1 MIGNPNTSPAFAL
14 RRAWI
19 LWVLL
24 AVLLVLP
31 LLGEPYYVKLAT
43 RMVIFGL
50 AALSLDLL
58 VGYTG
63 LISFGHAAFM
73 GVGAYTVGILASHGL
88 ASAWIVWPLAMLAG
102 AVLALC
108 IGAVSLRC
116 NGLYFIFITL
126 AFSQMVYYGAQS
138 LRQYGGD
145 DGFSLDISSTIL
157 PGVDASDHTVLF
169 YASVVL
175 LLAVLYACR
184 RLVMSPFG
192 RVAVA
197 VRDNELRLQAVGVR
211 PYPYKLAM
219 FVVSGAIGALAGA
232 LMANLTGFI
241 SPGYVSWLVSGEL
254 LVMVILGSVGTLV
267 GPILG
272 AALFVAFE
280 YVLSDWTEHWMLVF
294 GPLLVLR
301 VLLLKDGIYG
311 LLLRGPA
318 ASAPATGSGRAEPAG
333 TGGQA

>member
-1 MIGNPNTSPAFAL
+1 MTRQLVRPLQRT
-14 RRAWI
+14 WI
-19 LWVLL
+19 LWALL
-24 AVLLVLP
+24 ALLLLLP
-31 LLGEPYYVKLAT
+31 FLGEPYYVKLAT
-43 RMVIFGL
+43 RMVVFGL

-58 VGYTG
+58 VGYMG

-73 GVGAYTVGILASHGL
+73 GVGAYTVGILASNGVDV
-88 ASAWIVWPLAMLAG
+88 AWVAWPLAMLAG

-126 AFSQMVYYGAQS
+126 AFSQMVFYGAQS

-145 DGFSLDISSTIL
+145 DGFSLDAPSVFF
-157 PGVDASDHTVLF
+157 PGMDASDHTVLF
-169 YASVVL
+169 YVATFL
-175 LLAVLYACR
+175 LLAVLYVCK
-184 RLVMSPFG
+184 RLVASPFG
-192 RVAVA
+192 RVAVG
-197 VRDNELRLQAVGVR
+197 VRDNEPRLEAVGVQ

-219 FVVSGAIGALAGA
+219 FVVSGAIAALAGA
-232 LMANLTGFI
+232 LMANLTGFV

-254 LVMVILGSVGTLV
+254 LIMVILGSFGTLV

-272 AALFVAFE
+272 AALFVLFE

-311 LLLRGPA
+311 LFLKPGQASAASPA
-318 ASAPATGSGRAEPAG
+318 ASAHVAPATNGEPS
-333 TGGQA
+333 

>member
-1 MIGNPNTSPAFAL
+1 MTRQLVRPLQRT
-14 RRAWI
+14 WI
-19 LWVLL
+19 LWALL
-24 AVLLVLP
+24 ALLLLLP
-31 LLGEPYYVKLAT
+31 FLGEPYYVKLAT
-43 RMVIFGL
+43 RMVVFGL

-58 VGYTG
+58 VGYMG

-73 GVGAYTVGILASHGL
+73 GAGAYTVGILASNGVDV
-88 ASAWIVWPLAMLAG
+88 AWVAWPLAMLAG

-126 AFSQMVYYGAQS
+126 AFSQMVFYGAQS

-145 DGFSLDISSTIL
+145 DGFSLDAPSVFF
-157 PGVDASDHTVLF
+157 PGMDASDHTVLF
-169 YASVVL
+169 YVATFL
-175 LLAVLYACR
+175 LLAVLYVCK
-184 RLVMSPFG
+184 RLVASPFG
-192 RVAVA
+192 RVAVG
-197 VRDNELRLQAVGVR
+197 VRDNEPRLEAVGVQ

-219 FVVSGAIGALAGA
+219 FVVSGAIAALAGA
-232 LMANLTGFI
+232 LMANLTGFV

-254 LVMVILGSVGTLV
+254 LIMVILGSFGTLV

-272 AALFVAFE
+272 AALFVLFE

-311 LLLRGPA
+311 LFLKPGQASAASPA
-318 ASAPATGSGRAEPAG
+318 ASAHVAPAANGEQP
-333 TGGQA
+333 

>member
-1 MIGNPNTSPAFAL
+1 MTRQLVRPLQRT
-14 RRAWI
+14 WI
-19 LWVLL
+19 LWALL
-24 AVLLVLP
+24 ALLLLLP
-31 LLGEPYYVKLAT
+31 FLGEPYYVKLAT
-43 RMVIFGL
+43 RMVVFGL

-58 VGYTG
+58 VGYMG

-73 GVGAYTVGILASHGL
+73 GVGAYTVGILASNGVDV
-88 ASAWIVWPLAMLAG
+88 AWVAWPLAMLAG

-126 AFSQMVYYGAQS
+126 AFSQMVFYGAQS

-145 DGFSLDISSTIL
+145 DGFSLEAPSVFF

-169 YASVVL
+169 YVATFL
-175 LLAVLYACR
+175 LLAVLYLCK
-184 RLVMSPFG
+184 RLVASPFG
-192 RVAVA
+192 RVAVG
-197 VRDNELRLQAVGVR
+197 VRDNEPRLEAVGVQ

-219 FVVSGAIGALAGA
+219 FVVSGAIAALAGA
-232 LMANLTGFI
+232 LMANLTGFV

-254 LVMVILGSVGTLV
+254 LIMVILGSFGTLV

-272 AALFVAFE
+272 AALFVLFE

-311 LLLRGPA
+311 LFLKPGQASAASPA
-318 ASAPATGSGRAEPAG
+318 ASAHVAPAANGEPS
-333 TGGQA
+333 

>member
-1 MIGNPNTSPAFAL
+1 MT
-14 RRAWI
+14 RRSSHLFQRTWI
-19 LWVLL
+19 LWGLL
-24 AVLLVLP
+24 ALLLLLP
-31 LLGEPYYVKLAT
+31 FLGEPYYVKLAT

-58 VGYTG
+58 VGYMG

-73 GVGAYTVGILASHGL
+73 GIGAYTVGVLATNGIDV
-88 ASAWIVWPLAMLAG
+88 AWVVWPLAMLAG

-108 IGAVSLRC
+108 IGAISLRC
-116 NGLYFIFITL
+116 SGLYFIFITL

-145 DGFSLDISSTIL
+145 DGFSLEASSVFF
-157 PGVDASDHTVLF
+157 PGVDASNHTVLF
-169 YASVVL
+169 YVATFL
-175 LLAVLYACR
+175 LLLVLYVCK
-184 RLVMSPFG
+184 RLVASPFG

-197 VRDNELRLQAVGVR
+197 VRDNESRLQAVGVQ
-211 PYPYKLAM
+211 PYPYKLMM
-219 FVVSGAIGALAGA
+219 FVVSGAIAALSGA
-232 LMANLTGFI
+232 LMANLTGFV

-254 LVMVILGSVGTLV
+254 LIMVILGSFGTLV

-272 AALFVAFE
+272 AALFVMFE
-280 YVLSDWTEHWMLVF
+280 YVLSDWTEHWMLIF

-311 LLLRGPA
+311 LFLKPRPSSA
-318 ASAPATGSGRAEPAG
+318 ATPGSGAYAAPDATGE
-333 TGGQA
+333 QA

>member
-1 MIGNPNTSPAFAL
+1 MT
-14 RRAWI
+14 RRFSHRFQRTWI
-19 LWVLL
+19 LWGLL
-24 AVLLVLP
+24 ALLLLLP
-31 LLGEPYYVKLAT
+31 LLNEPYYVKLAT

-58 VGYTG
+58 VGYMG

-73 GVGAYTVGILASHGL
+73 GIGAYTVGILASNGIDV
-88 ASAWIVWPLAMLAG
+88 AWLVWPLAMLAG

-108 IGAVSLRC
+108 IGAISLRC
-116 NGLYFIFITL
+116 HGLYFIFITL

-145 DGFSLDISSTIL
+145 DGFSLEASSVFF
-157 PGVDASDHTVLF
+157 PGVDASNHTVLF
-169 YASVVL
+169 YVATFL
-175 LLAVLYACR
+175 LLLVLYVCK
-184 RLVMSPFG
+184 RLVASPFG

-197 VRDNELRLQAVGVR
+197 VRDNESRLQAVGVQ
-211 PYPYKLAM
+211 PYPYKLMM
-219 FVVSGAIGALAGA
+219 FVVSGAIAALSGA
-232 LMANLTGFI
+232 LMANLTGFV

-254 LVMVILGSVGTLV
+254 LIMVILGSFGTLV

-272 AALFVAFE
+272 SALFVMFE
-280 YVLSDWTEHWMLVF
+280 YVLSDWTEHWMLIF

-311 LLLRGPA
+311 LFLKPRPSSAATPGSATYA
-318 ASAPATGSGRAEPAG
+318 ASAATGD
-333 TGGQA
+333 QA

>member
-1 MIGNPNTSPAFAL
+1 MTRQLVRPLQRT
-14 RRAWI
+14 WI
-19 LWVLL
+19 LWALL
-24 AVLLVLP
+24 ALLLLLP
-31 LLGEPYYVKLAT
+31 FLGEPYYVKLAT
-43 RMVIFGL
+43 RMVVFGL

-58 VGYTG
+58 VGYMG

-73 GVGAYTVGILASHGL
+73 GVGAYTVGILASNGVDV
-88 ASAWIVWPLAMLAG
+88 AWVAWPLAMLAG

-126 AFSQMVYYGAQS
+126 AFSQMVFYGAQS

-145 DGFSLDISSTIL
+145 DGFSLEAPSVFF

-169 YASVVL
+169 YVATFL
-175 LLAVLYACR
+175 LLAVLYVCK
-184 RLVMSPFG
+184 RLVASPFG
-192 RVAVA
+192 RVAVG
-197 VRDNELRLQAVGVR
+197 VRDNEPRLEAVGVQ

-219 FVVSGAIGALAGA
+219 FVVSGAIAALAGA
-232 LMANLTGFI
+232 LMANLTGFV

-254 LVMVILGSVGTLV
+254 LIMVILGSFGTLV

-272 AALFVAFE
+272 AALFVLFE

-311 LLLRGPA
+311 LLLKPGQASAASPA
-318 ASAPATGSGRAEPAG
+318 ASAHVAPAANGEPS
-333 TGGQA
+333 

>member
-1 MIGNPNTSPAFAL
+1 MT
-14 RRAWI
+14 RRFSHPFQRTWI
-19 LWVLL
+19 LWG
-24 AVLLVLP
+24 LLVLLLLLP
-31 LLGEPYYVKLAT
+31 FLGEPYYVKLAT

-58 VGYTG
+58 VGYMG

-73 GVGAYTVGILASHGL
+73 GIGAYTVGILASNGVDV
-88 ASAWIVWPLAMLAG
+88 AWVVWPLAMLAG

-108 IGAVSLRC
+108 IGAISLRC

-145 DGFSLDISSTIL
+145 DGFSLEASSVFF
-157 PGVDASDHTVLF
+157 PGVDASNHTVLF
-169 YASVVL
+169 YVATFL
-175 LLAVLYACR
+175 LLLVLYVCK
-184 RLVMSPFG
+184 RLVASPFG

-197 VRDNELRLQAVGVR
+197 VRDNESRLQAVGVQ
-211 PYPYKLAM
+211 PYPYKLMM
-219 FVVSGAIGALAGA
+219 FVVSGAIAALSGA
-232 LMANLTGFI
+232 LMANLTGFV

-254 LVMVILGSVGTLV
+254 LIMVILGSFGTLV

-272 AALFVAFE
+272 AALFVIFE
-280 YVLSDWTEHWMLVF
+280 YVLSDWTEHWMLIF

-311 LLLRGPA
+311 LFLKPRSSSAVTPDSGPYAAPA
-318 ASAPATGSGRAEPAG
+318 ATGEQ
-333 TGGQA
+333 T